1 MSRVPVSWSMI
12 PDRHEQRRFERRMVH
27 DVEDRGYLP
36 ERRVETDQQGDQSQ
50 MADRRIGE
58 QPFQVLLENSNER
71 AEDEGDQPCRSHEPQ
86 PLISS
91 SQRRPESYQK
101 EDAGVHHGG

>member
-12 PDRHEQRRFERRMVH
+12 PTAMNNDALNVAWFMMWKIAATCPSGVSRPMS
-27 DVEDRGYLP
+27 
-36 ERRVETDQQGDQSQ
+36 RVISPK

-58 QPFQVLLENSNER
+58 QPFQVLLENSDER
-71 AEDEGDQPCRSHEPQ
+71 AEDEGDQACRSHEPQ

-91 SQRRPESYQK
+91 SQRRPEPYQK